1 MSDLLSYEEAV
12 ALKELAKESHKEGE
26 SMHKLTVS
34 SHHLTVSHVNILISH
49 PMLTLH
55 RREAPKTQQQ

>member
-26 SMHKLTVS
+26 SMHKLTIS
-34 SHHLTVSHVNILISH
+34 SHRLTVGRPVYQLSIYIN
-49 PMLTLH
+49 
-55 RREAPKTQQQ
+55 

>member
-12 ALKELAKESHKEGE
+12 ALKELAGESHKEGL

-34 SHHLTVSHVNILISH
+34 SHRLTVFWSTYYLIEQNAN
-49 PMLTLH
+49 T
-55 RREAPKTQQQ
+55 

>member
-12 ALKELAKESHKEGE
+12 ALKELAQESHKEGE

-34 SHHLTVSHVNILISH
+34 SHHLTVSRVKILISCLI
-49 PMLTLH
+49 LTIY
-55 RREAPKTQQQ
+55 RQEAPKTQQQ